1 MKKITFLFLF
11 LYAGL
16 FHLQAQKVI
25 GVYKGFMEV
34 DSPKNTINFE
44 LTLKEKK
51 GKLTGYCYRLFV
63 LGDTLYYNLL
73 KVNARI
79 SNDVLIVED
88 EYSVSN
94 NFENNT
100 RGIKTVFFFNLKDIR
115 DTSTV
120 LPGKWN
126 TSAWRNY
133 KPLTGVVN
141 VIREKD
147 YLSTQLYKRLA
158 DKKLDQE
165 MVFEEP
171 AIENPEAI
179 AKKEKNKP
187 NSDKTPVIAS
197 SKSEN
202 PQKVNN
208 EQPTTTSSK
217 TNPPTQEKKVLT
229 AGKNNEENK
238 VAINEKETAVSAQSA
253 GEDKVSNSKEKP
265 IVNKQQQDDK
275 NKTAVN
281 TNTPENKS
289 AGAEGKPISVTP
301 SDNNVGVIEKN
312 STITNKTDSITTQR
326 KELLMA
332 QNNDSIRRD
341 YTGIKETVSQAKM
354 QTQEFKRASDLIQT
368 LSVFEDSIT
377 VALYDNGEIDGDTVS
392 VFVNEKLLLNKVGL
406 GAKAQKF
413 TIYVPVGQMVQVS
426 LFAETLGTIPPNT
439 GLMVVYSGEQRYQV
453 FFTSTLEKSASILF
467 RRL

>member
-1 MKKITFLFLF
+1 MKKCIYLFLF

-16 FHLQAQKVI
+16 FDLQAQKVV

-79 SNDVLIVED
+79 TNDVLIVED

-171 AIENPEAI
+171 TIEKPEVV

-187 NSDKTPVIAS
+187 NSDKTPVVAS
-197 SKSEN
+197 SKPEN
-202 PQKVNN
+202 PHKVNN
-208 EQPTTTSSK
+208 EQPTTTDAK
-217 TNPPTQEKKVLT
+217 TNPATQEKESVT
-229 AGKNNEENK
+229 AGKKNEENK
-238 VAINEKETAVSAQSA
+238 VANKEKETTVSAQSA
-253 GEDKVSNSKEKP
+253 GEEKVNNSKEKP
-265 IVNKQQQDDK
+265 AKNKQQEDEK

-281 TNTPENKS
+281 VTISENKS
-289 AGAEGKPISVTP
+289 AGAERKPISVTP
-301 SDNNVGVIEKN
+301 SDNNVRGDEKN
-312 STITNKTDSITTQR
+312 IAIINKTDSITDQQ

-332 QNNDSIRRD
+332 KNNDSIRRD

-413 TIYVPVGQMVQVS
+413 TIYVPLGQVVQVS

-453 FFTSTLEKSASILF
+453 FFTSTLEKNASVLF